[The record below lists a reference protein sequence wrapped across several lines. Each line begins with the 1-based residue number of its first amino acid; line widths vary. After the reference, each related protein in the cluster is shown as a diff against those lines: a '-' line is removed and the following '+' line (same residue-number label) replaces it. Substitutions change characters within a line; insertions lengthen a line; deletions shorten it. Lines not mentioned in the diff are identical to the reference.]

1 MAKEAEDRH
10 LKLKRSWTTFNWHLS
25 GKLQWNEC
33 RTYRIPLCCCSKT
46 NALKLSVA
54 HVSLL
59 GSLHLTNTCLAP
71 TPSQFPPSLYLYL
84 YVTLSLCI
92 SMSRRFSLNSLT
104 CALPHHWSI
113 DLALVVGIVYLT
125 LSLNTLSFSFF
136 TSFFLSPSDLCQS
149 LFDREKILNLFLSLS
164 LSLSLSW
171 CLSHSLTL
179 LPLSWAP
186 SHWCCCLSKYSF
198 SLSLT
203 NSHFLFLSVT

>member
-1 MAKEAEDRH
+1 MLWSFQWPTWACSDHFIWQTHVLHPPHPNSR
-10 LKLKRSWTTFNWHLS
+10 LS
-25 GKLQWNEC
+25 ISLS
-33 RTYRIPLCCCSKT
+33 LCDS
-46 NALKLSVA
+46 LSL
-54 HVSLL
+54 S
-59 GSLHLTNTCLAP
+59 
-71 TPSQFPPSLYLYL
+71 
-84 YVTLSLCI
+84 LSLCI

-104 CALPHHWSI
+104 CALPHHWSN
-113 DLALVVGIVYLT
+113 DLPLVGIVYLT
-125 LSLNTLSFSFF
+125 LSLNTFSFSLLLI
-136 TSFFLSPSDLCQS
+136 SV
-149 LFDREKILNLFLSLS
+149 NLYLTERKFSIYFSLS

>member
-1 MAKEAEDRH
+1 MLWSFQWPTWACSDHFIWQTHVLHPPHPNSR
-10 LKLKRSWTTFNWHLS
+10 LS
-25 GKLQWNEC
+25 ISLS
-33 RTYRIPLCCCSKT
+33 LCDS
-46 NALKLSVA
+46 LS
-54 HVSLL
+54 
-59 GSLHLTNTCLAP
+59 
-71 TPSQFPPSLYLYL
+71 
-84 YVTLSLCI
+84 LSLCI

-104 CALPHHWSI
+104 CALPHHWSN
-113 DLALVVGIVYLT
+113 DLPLVGIVYLT
-125 LSLNTLSFSFF
+125 LSLNNFSFSLLLI
-136 TSFFLSPSDLCQS
+136 SV
-149 LFDREKILNLFLSLS
+149 NLYLTERKFSIYFSLSLS